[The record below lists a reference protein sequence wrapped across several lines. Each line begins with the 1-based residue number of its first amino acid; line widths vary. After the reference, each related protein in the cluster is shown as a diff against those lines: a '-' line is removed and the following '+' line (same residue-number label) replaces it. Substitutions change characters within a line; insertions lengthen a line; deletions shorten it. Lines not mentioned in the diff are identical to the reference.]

1 MPREPELVQGN
12 EACARGAIYAG
23 CRFFAGYPITPS
35 SEIME
40 YLARE
45 LPKVGGICLQM
56 EDEIASISAVIGAS
70 WGGAKAMTATSG
82 PGFSLMQES
91 IGYAAITE
99 TPCVIVDAQ
108 RGGPSTGQPTKASQG
123 DVMQARWGT
132 HGDHPVIVLT
142 ASWVREVFEMTV
154 QAFNLAEKYRV
165 PVILL
170 LDEVLAHLR
179 ENVILPEP
187 GELEVVSRRRPE
199 RLEGFKPFCD
209 ETMVNFG
216 EGGRLMVTG
225 MSHDELGFP
234 AQGQKAA
241 QQLQRIVAKIESRV
255 EELALYRARFVDD
268 ADVVIVSYGITSRAV
283 EEAVRL
289 MREGGLAVGWLDLK
303 TLWPFPDHLI
313 RSCAEHARYLLV
325 PELNLGQLVREV
337 ERAVGGRAVVEHLGR
352 VDGSLITPQQI
363 IQRVH
368 DRVRSH
374 PQPQLGPNPTPF
386 SKEKGLPSLL
396 RGGAGGEVGE
406 QRDEG
411 EGSKL

>member
-1 MPREPELVQGN
+1 MSGELELVQGN

-40 YLARE
+40 YLMRE
-45 LPKVGGICLQM
+45 LPKVGGICVQM

-108 RGGPSTGQPTKASQG
+108 RGGPSTGLPTKTSQG

-154 QAFNLAEKYRV
+154 QAFNFAEKYRV

-199 RLEGFKPFCD
+199 RLEEFKPFLD

-225 MSHDELGFP
+225 MAHDEFGFP
-234 AQGQKAA
+234 AQGAKAA
-241 QQLQRIVAKIESRV
+241 QQLQRIVAKIESRA
-255 EELALYRARFVDD
+255 EELALYQARFVDD
-268 ADVVIVSYGITSRAV
+268 ADVVIISYGITSRAV

-303 TLWPFPDHLI
+303 TLWPFPDKLI
-313 RSCAEHARYLLV
+313 RSCTEHARYVLV

-337 ERAVGGRAVVEHLGR
+337 ARAVGGRAPVEHLGR
-352 VDGSLITPQQI
+352 VDGSLITPHQI
-363 IQRVH
+363 CQRVS
-368 DRVRSH
+368 DRVQS
-374 PQPQLGPNPTPF
+374 
-386 SKEKGLPSLL
+386 L
-396 RGGAGGEVGE
+396 RGAGY
-406 QRDEG
+406 D
-411 EGSKL
+411 L

>member
-1 MPREPELVQGN
+1 MREQELVQGN

-45 LPKVGGICLQM
+45 LPKVGGVCLQM

-91 IGYAAITE
+91 IGYAAMTE

-108 RGGPSTGQPTKASQG
+108 RGGPSTGQPTKVSQG

-132 HGDHPVIVLT
+132 HGDHPIIVLT

-154 QAFNLAEKYRV
+154 HAFNLSEKYRV

-170 LDEVLAHLR
+170 LDEILAHLR

-187 GELEVVSRRRPE
+187 GELEVVERRRPE
-199 RLEGFKPFCD
+199 RLEGFKPFSNEMMLC
-209 ETMVNFG
+209 FG
-216 EGGRLMVTG
+216 EGGRVMVTG

-234 AQGQKAA
+234 AQGKKAA
-241 QQLQRIVAKIESRV
+241 EQLQRILTKIESRA
-255 EELALYRARFVDD
+255 EELALYRGRFLDD
-268 ADVVIVSYGITSRAV
+268 ADAVIISYGITSRAV

-289 MREGGLAVGWLDLK
+289 LRADGLAVGWLDLK
-303 TLWPFPDHLI
+303 TLWPFPERLV
-313 RSCAEHARYLLV
+313 RSCTERAQYVLV
-325 PELNLGQLVREV
+325 PELNWGQLVREV
-337 ERAVGGRAVVEHLGR
+337 ERVVGGRVEHLGR
-352 VDGSLITPQQI
+352 LDGYLITPDEI
-363 IQRVH
+363 ARRVQE
-368 DRVRSH
+368 RC
-374 PQPQLGPNPTPF
+374 NPLTPL
-386 SKEKGLPSLL
+386 LPSQG
-396 RGGAGGEVGE
+396 RG
-406 QRDEG
+406 DEG
-411 EGSKL
+411 EGETV

>member
-1 MPREPELVQGN
+1 MREPELVQGN
-12 EACARGAIYAG
+12 EACARGALYAG

-45 LPKVGGICLQM
+45 MPKVGGICLQM

-108 RGGPSTGQPTKASQG
+108 RWSPSTGQPTKAAQG

-154 QAFNLAEKYRV
+154 QAFNFAEKYRV

-187 GELEVVSRRRPE
+187 GELEVISRQRPT
-199 RLEGFKPFCD
+199 RLEDFKPFAS
-209 ETMVNFG
+209 ETMLNFG
-216 EGGRLMVTG
+216 EGGHIMVTG
-225 MSHDELGFP
+225 MAHDEMGFP
-234 AQGQKAA
+234 TQGQKAA
-241 QQLQRIVAKIESRV
+241 EQLKRIVSKIERRA
-255 EELALYRARFVDD
+255 EELALYRAHYLDD
-268 ADVVIVSYGITSRAV
+268 AEAVIISYGITSRAV
-283 EEAVRL
+283 EAAAEL
-289 MREGGLAVGWLDLK
+289 MRAQGLAVGFLDLK
-303 TLWPFPDHLI
+303 TLWPFPDKLI
-313 RSCAEHARYLLV
+313 RSCTERAQYVLV

-337 ERAVGGRAVVEHLGR
+337 ERVVRGRTPIEHLGR
-352 VDGSLITPQQI
+352 VDGYLITPQEI
-363 IQRVH
+363 CQRVQE
-368 DRVRSH
+368 RLGVSYGVRS
-374 PQPQLGPNPTPF
+374 
-386 SKEKGLPSLL
+386 S
-396 RGGAGGEVGE
+396 
-406 QRDEG
+406 
-411 EGSKL
+411 

>member
-1 MPREPELVQGN
+1 MKEPELIQGN
-12 EACARGAIYAG
+12 EACARGALYAG

-45 LPKVGGICLQM
+45 MPKVGGICLQM

-70 WGGAKAMTATSG
+70 WGGVKAMTATSG

-108 RGGPSTGQPTKASQG
+108 RWSPSTGQPTKAAQG

-154 QAFNLAEKYRV
+154 HAFNLSEQYRV

-187 GELEVVSRRRPE
+187 SELEVQNRKRPE
-199 RLEGFKPFCD
+199 RLENFKPFAN
-209 ETMVNFG
+209 EMMINFG
-216 EGGRLMVTG
+216 EGGHIMVTG
-225 MSHDELGFP
+225 MAHDELGFP
-234 AQGQKAA
+234 TQGQKAA
-241 QQLQRIVAKIESRV
+241 EQLKRIVSKIESRA
-255 EELALYRARFVDD
+255 EELALYRAHFIDD
-268 ADVVIVSYGITSRAV
+268 AEIVIISYGITSRAV
-283 EEAVRL
+283 EAAVDKLRAAG
-289 MREGGLAVGWLDLK
+289 MAVGFLDLK
-303 TLWPFPDHLI
+303 TLWPFPDKLI
-313 RSCAEHARYLLV
+313 RSCTQRAHYVLV

-337 ERAVGGRAVVEHLGR
+337 ERAVGGRALVEHLGR
-352 VDGSLITPQQI
+352 VDGYLITPQEI
-363 IQRVH
+363 CQRVH
-368 DRVRSH
+368 NRLGVSH
-374 PQPQLGPNPTPF
+374 G
-386 SKEKGLPSLL
+386 
-396 RGGAGGEVGE
+396 V
-406 QRDEG
+406 
-411 EGSKL
+411 